1 MNGAEIH
8 RRLVRLQSLSLA
20 LAPNVHTSVL
30 FESHERAQIA
40 FVVLPALGIEA
51 RYYQLLV
58 DAFVSLGH
66 AALVA
71 DYRGAHAQ
79 HGARA
84 SWRNDHDYVTRIDDL
99 TRVLDV
105 ALPRLNCARAVLV
118 GHSLGGQLALLHAA
132 MNARRPYG
140 AIALVAS
147 VMPYFHAFPE
157 RKLRTLVGTQMA
169 AAIAHVVGHYPGDR
183 VGFGGVEPR
192 SLMRDWAR
200 AARTGRYVLRGV
212 DYTEKLAALTLPV
225 LNATLEG
232 DRFAPLSAAKYV
244 ERLLPHASH
253 ESFEFAK
260 GADPLA
266 TDHNRWPRRPHALA
280 QHIARWAE
288 ACLTP
293 VSRSATRHG
302 LS

>member
-1 MNGAEIH
+1 MWRRIR
-8 RRLVRLQSLSLA
+8 RRLVHLQSLSLA
-20 LAPNVHTSVL
+20 LAPDVHTSVL
-30 FESHERAQIA
+30 FESHERAQTA
-40 FVVLPALGIEA
+40 FVVVPALGIEA

-71 DYRGAHAQ
+71 DYRGAHAKASQ
-79 HGARA
+79 RA

-105 ALPRLNCARAVLV
+105 ALPRLGCTRAVLV

-147 VMPYFHAFPE
+147 VMPYFHAFPG
-157 RKLRTLVGTQMA
+157 RGLRTLLGTQA
-169 AAIAHVVGHYPGDR
+169 AAGLAHLVGHYPGDR

-200 AARTGRYVLRGV
+200 AARSGRYVLRGV
-212 DYTEKLAALTLPV
+212 DHTEKLAALTLPV
-225 LNATLEG
+225 FTVTLEG
-232 DRFAPLSAAKYV
+232 DRFAPPAAAKYV
-244 ERLLPHASH
+244 QRLLPHASH
-253 ESFEFAK
+253 ESFELPASRD
-260 GADPLA
+260 ALS
-266 TDHNRWPRRPHALA
+266 TDHNRWPRRPMAIA
-280 QHIARWAE
+280 QRIVRWSEGCFTA
-288 ACLTP
+288 
-293 VSRSATRHG
+293 VSRSSARHG